1 MNKLKHLILLLLAL
15 VVTLPVNAQ
24 LSPARLVRPGFPL
37 LPSVVY
43 MTALRTSLYTQ
54 ARWAGI
60 TSREQLTQ
68 EVARADF
75 VRSIFRV
82 YPEGDLGAHA
92 LSGFIFKTTYQG
104 KEEIFGVVAQ
114 HAMPLTFGGGQL
126 GESFTALVMQNDHT
140 VNIPAEIVQMSA
152 PSMPDMALVK
162 FRPEDENLL
171 TPLTLAEQDPTPGE
185 LLSLIGFGRE
195 ELTFITDSPLLEKSL
210 VSLRFPMAGDGWS
223 GLCGSP
229 LINSAGQVVGM
240 MTGTK
245 LKNPN
250 YHTGHATRNVYLH
263 ALVAAYHGD
272 VEKAS
277 FPLILDG
284 EKIVDLRPDEFVS
297 RIILYDENH
306 NTIFHRLVKDKFPY
320 ANIVEYLPTARYME
334 LYIPTVWWSGQALI
348 QGSSVEGRYV
358 KYDLKEKKIISQR
371 PPKIR

>member
-1 MNKLKHLILLLLAL
+1 MRIYAEAREFGLS
-15 VVTLPVNAQ
+15 NAQ
-24 LSPARLVRPGFPL
+24 LLEESTKVN
-37 LPSVVY
+37 VVK
-43 MTALRTSLYTQ
+43 
-54 ARWAGI
+54 
-60 TSREQLTQ
+60 
-68 EVARADF
+68 
-75 VRSIFRV
+75 SIFRA
-82 YPEGDLGAHA
+82 YPLRDTDSHA

-104 KEEIFGVVAQ
+104 KEEIFGAIAQ
-114 HAMPLTFGGGQL
+114 HAMPGAIGGGDVGQL
-126 GESFTALVMQNDHT
+126 FTARVMKNNHT
-140 VNIPAEIVQMSA
+140 VDIPAEVVQMSA

-162 FRPEDENLL
+162 FRPEDEKML

-185 LLSLIGFGRE
+185 PLSLVGFGAE
-195 ELTFITDSPLLEKSL
+195 QLTFITNSPLLKKSL
-210 VSLRFPMAGDGWS
+210 ISLRFPMEGARWS

-229 LINSAGQVVGM
+229 VLNSAGEVVGM
-240 MTGTK
+240 MTGTRF
-245 LKNPN
+245 KNPD
-250 YHTGHATRNVYLH
+250 YHTGYATRNVYLH

-306 NTIFHRLVKDKFPY
+306 NTIFHRLVEYKFPY